1 MRTWSILRNRL
12 GELSGNKNKVYIM
25 LLIDKVLIDKV
36 SKAASESSR
45 LRMNYNF
52 HESTESKSQRLLNAL
67 EPGTIMPVHRHKDT
81 SETYVLLRGKL
92 RVMYYNLKKELT
104 ESAVLDTSTGNYG
117 VNIPAGQWHSL
128 EVLEHGTVIFEA
140 KDGPYVPLTGEN
152 VLG

>member
-1 MRTWSILRNRL
+1 
-12 GELSGNKNKVYIM
+12 M

-36 SKAASESSR
+36 SKAASESPR

-52 HESTESKSQRLLNAL
+52 HGSPESKSQRLLNAL
-67 EPGTIMPVHRHKDT
+67 EPGTIMSVHRHNDT

-92 RVMYYNLKKELT
+92 RVMYYNSKKELT
-104 ESAVLDTSTGNYG
+104 ESAVLGSSTGNYG

-140 KDGPYVPLTGEN
+140 KDGPYVPLSGEN